1 MTLSS
6 FLIQNLNQFLKYLTN
21 KQRMT
26 AVYKICSLK
35 KKQKYI
41 FDIIQMAW
49 LGVLNIFPTNPK
61 SGKHDL

>member
-1 MTLSS
+1 MKSKQRGTVYLDVVKMTLSS
-6 FLIQNLNQFLKYLTN
+6 FFSIQNLNQFLKYLTN

-41 FDIIQMAW
+41 
-49 LGVLNIFPTNPK
+49 
-61 SGKHDL
+61 